1 MRADAVTTVAHGAS
15 HVAHIGSPHAH
26 GYPTGVSAP
35 RERPRSLHQGYIA
48 ELDGLRGI
56 AILLVIVHHFWP
68 DTGPLVVANDVV
80 HLGWI
85 GVDLFFVISGFLITG
100 ILLDTRG
107 EAHYFRNYLA
117 RRALR
122 VFPLYYLLVIGAFVV
137 IPWVQPGSF
146 WDTELV
152 QESGSPLWYLLYA
165 GNIREAITGVEP
177 AYILAPLWS
186 LSIEEQFYL
195 SFPFVVAL
203 LERRTLAR
211 VLVGMVIFAP
221 VFRTVML
228 VLVPDNERIQ
238 YLATAS
244 RVDVLALGALLAV
257 AVRSPIELPSR
268 RTTGRAFL
276 ALFAVFVVAF
286 AAGGLDRHT
295 AFCRIGGYT
304 LVAFMFLAAV
314 TWTIQSRGARSTAW
328 LRTRP
333 LQYLGKIC
341 YGVYLLQRPAEV
353 VLVRLLDAT
362 GLRIPP
368 ESFALVIAKM
378 LFAFGVASA
387 SWYVLERPILKLKDR
402 FTLKNHPARPAA
414 RITAEL
420 AASPPGRSRRRLLAR
435 TTLGLAAFG
444 IALLVSE
451 GCRSAEAG
459 RSVVAVGRHLA
470 AEGPEQVREV
480 PDREQDGRDP
490 PHEPEQQP
498 AGLVRRVDDVEV
510 ERRAH
515 RGRQDQRV
523 QRASAQAEQPGDH
536 DGGREEPA
544 QLPARIAHE

>member
-1 MRADAVTTVAHGAS
+1 M
-15 HVAHIGSPHAH
+15 
-26 GYPTGVSAP
+26 
-35 RERPRSLHQGYIA
+35 
-48 ELDGLRGI
+48 RGI

-68 DTGPLVVANDVV
+68 DSGALYAAYDVV

-107 EAHYFRNYLA
+107 EPGYYRNYLA

-137 IPWVQPGSF
+137 IPWVQPGGF
-146 WDTELV
+146 WESELV

-195 SFPFVVAL
+195 SFPILVAL
-203 LERRTLAR
+203 LPRRTLTR
-211 VLVGMVIFAP
+211 VLIGMVIFAP

-244 RVDVLALGALLAV
+244 RMDVLALGALLAV
-257 AVRSPIELPSR
+257 AVRSKVELPSR
-268 RTTGRAFL
+268 RTAGRVFV

-286 AAGGLDRHT
+286 LAGGLDRHT

-314 TWTIQSRGARSTAW
+314 TWTIQSRGAAGTAW

-333 LQYLGKIC
+333 LQHLGKIC

-353 VLVRLLDAT
+353 VFVRVLDAT
-362 GLRIPP
+362 GLHIAPD
-368 ESFALVIAKM
+368 SLALVIAKM
-378 LFAFGVASA
+378 LFAFGVASL
-387 SWYVLERPILKLKDR
+387 SWYLFEKPILKLKDR
-402 FTLKNHPARPAA
+402 FTLRNHPARPQA

-420 AASPPGRSRRRLLAR
+420 EAKPPRRTARSLTVAALV
-435 TTLGLAAFG
+435 G
-444 IALLVSE
+444 IVGAVALTE
-451 GCRSAEAG
+451 GCRSSEPASAP
-459 RSVVAVGRHLA
+459 V
-470 AEGPEQVREV
+470 
-480 PDREQDGRDP
+480 
-490 PHEPEQQP
+490 PHELG
-498 AGLVRRVDDVEV
+498 A
-510 ERRAH
+510 
-515 RGRQDQRV
+515 
-523 QRASAQAEQPGDH
+523 
-536 DGGREEPA
+536 
-544 QLPARIAHE
+544 